1 MKAIM
6 TCGNI
11 ISLENVRSVRTTPIA
26 ESKHTTKGRP
36 YYLYHASIIIDYF
49 GNEVERIDFKD
60 YESEK
65 TLEQRL
71 TSMMNEIFEEIK
83 K

>member
-26 ESKHTTKGRP
+26 ENRHTTKGKP
-36 YYLYHASIIIDYF
+36 YYLYSSAIIIEYF

-60 YESEK
+60 YESQQILEK
-65 TLEQRL
+65 RLEV
-71 TSMMNEIFEEIK
+71 MMNEIFEEIK